1 MQSSGGPCGTSGA
14 KRIEGNIDLGVHG
27 GLLDGPAGGDASG
40 GGSRVAGLAVIVTAV
55 WVRLLLREFLRQLC
69 LAALAALLPHTTHKH
84 LKPETLPEKTV
95 NIASSPHAFFILV
108 LSTPFTPDTC
118 PKICSA

>member
-1 MQSSGGPCGTSGA
+1 MHSSGGPSGTSGA
-14 KRIEGNIDLGVHG
+14 MRIEGKIDLGVHG

-84 LKPETLPEKTV
+84 LKSRNTSRKDCQYCLE
-95 NIASSPHAFFILV
+95 
-108 LSTPFTPDTC
+108 STCIFH
-118 PKICSA
+118 ISA